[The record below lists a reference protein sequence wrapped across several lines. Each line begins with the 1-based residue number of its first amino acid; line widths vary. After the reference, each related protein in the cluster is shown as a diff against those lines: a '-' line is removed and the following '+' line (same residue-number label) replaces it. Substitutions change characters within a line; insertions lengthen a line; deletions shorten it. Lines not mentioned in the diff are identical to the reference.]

1 MSVFDW
7 LAIAAAIGAI
17 LWFAWVVSTGHDERH
32 DEDHAR
38 AFYDEHGRW
47 PDETPEQAA
56 AREAEARGAMAR
68 AEATTQAARDGA
80 ASVRELTSDDER

>member
-1 MSVFDW
+1 MSVLDW
-7 LAIAAAIGAI
+7 LTVAASISAIIVFCLI
-17 LWFAWVVSTGHDERH
+17 IRTGHDERH
-32 DEDHAR
+32 DEDDAR

-56 AREAEARGAMAR
+56 ARETEARGALAR

-80 ASVRELTSDDER
+80 ASVRALPRDDKR